1 MVAFRE
7 TCVGFAQPGISRV
20 LWNFSALE
28 SPLVHIKHIRVAA
41 AYIEGKVSWNRQ
53 QAAEHDTRR
62 VHIPS
67 VRCQAAC
74 QRGACEGFACL
85 EGNSLAQGGH
95 MHTYFLLFHSVPT
108 CIIITF

>member
-53 QAAEHDTRR
+53 QAAEHDTQR

-74 QRGACEGFACL
+74 QRGACEGFACREPNR
-85 EGNSLAQGGH
+85 EGIPSLDTGGH
-95 MHTYFLLFHSVPT
+95 MHT
-108 CIIITF
+108 